1 MCPFVY
7 LSCRPA
13 HRISAGVRPGRSATA
28 SLVSSPKTLPIAL
41 RPTPTVPI
49 QSVPSNDSDDESSES
64 SVLHQEHQGPV
75 PLRTTS
81 LLSLKSLA
89 SPDKPQPKSARME
102 ASHSAGEITVK
113 YQPKKGDVKNFISEE
128 GSEASVRQPARS
140 CARVCR
146 VCVPE
151 HV

>member
-1 MCPFVY
+1 M
-7 LSCRPA
+7 
-13 HRISAGVRPGRSATA
+13 
-28 SLVSSPKTLPIAL
+28 VSSPKTLPIAL
-41 RPTPTVPI
+41 RPMPQVPI

-64 SVLHQEHQGPV
+64 SVLHQDHQG

-102 ASHSAGEITVK
+102 VSHSAGEITVK

-128 GSEASVRQPARS
+128 GSEASVRLAHRP
-140 CARVCR
+140 C
-146 VCVPE
+146 VCVAFSSYTY
-151 HV
+151 V